1 MRVVDP
7 LRTPLAERHEAELLA
22 KPGHEVEPRLD
33 VGPELVVRRRGPLEQ
48 GRRRDVHVCGALL
61 EVQERG
67 VEAAEPIRAHCTDLL
82 RSRWYVSGV
91 TMCDALRLRWH
102 VERHHGSSIGVRVID
117 GGPFSRGREFD
128 LTAATKQALGF
139 PDVGTVLSS
148 R

>member
-1 MRVVDP
+1 
-7 LRTPLAERHEAELLA
+7 
-22 KPGHEVEPRLD
+22 
-33 VGPELVVRRRGPLEQ
+33 
-48 GRRRDVHVCGALL
+48 
-61 EVQERG
+61 
-67 VEAAEPIRAHCTDLL
+67 
-82 RSRWYVSGV
+82 
-91 TMCDALRLRWH
+91 MCDALRLRWH